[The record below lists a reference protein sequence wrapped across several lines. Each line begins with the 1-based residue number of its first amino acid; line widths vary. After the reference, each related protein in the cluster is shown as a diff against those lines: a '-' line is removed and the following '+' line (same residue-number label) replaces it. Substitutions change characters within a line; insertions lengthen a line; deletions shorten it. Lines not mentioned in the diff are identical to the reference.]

1 MSRQRGR
8 KEKSIKGWREG
19 KQKGLNRR
27 GREEKGEIRWRERAN
42 EGRVGDK
49 EGGARNRGRERV
61 RRRQRRREALCFKE
75 LSPGKDS
82 WEAHALHIG
91 GFHEHVAR
99 LAVQDCLSGAMP
111 KALSWNA
118 HGLWDPNLFRAAY
131 KYSPLQKMM

>member
-8 KEKSIKGWREG
+8 KEKSIEKRWREG

-61 RRRQRRREALCFKE
+61 RRRQRRREGGSL
-75 LSPGKDS
+75 LQRTQS
-82 WEAHALHIG
+82 WE
-91 GFHEHVAR
+91 R
-99 LAVQDCLSGAMP
+99 
-111 KALSWNA
+111 
-118 HGLWDPNLFRAAY
+118 
-131 KYSPLQKMM
+131 